1 MVPVTGEPW
10 STAIMAGASLLGGA
24 MKPAAPAGPSS
35 ADPFNTSI
43 FDSSG
48 WVVNF
53 GSGSRLD
60 TSSSTAS
67 KGPDVGS
74 YGAAGGLGASLGLPV
89 GNNDL
94 LLIGGALLMFWL
106 WQK

>member
-1 MVPVTGEPW
+1 MLPMIIG
-10 STAIMAGASLLGGA
+10 AISALASA
-24 MKPAAPAGPSS
+24 SKPAAPAGPSS

-53 GSGSRLD
+53 GSGARLD

-94 LLIGGALLMFWL
+94 LLIGGVLAMLWL
-106 WQK
+106 WMR